1 MHHVRPTLIVR
12 IHWTA
17 FACAR
22 GLARLIKTQLVA
34 ALYKSALFSSLRFVL
49 RDEDFSAAVAVR
61 AANCAS
67 RFSLC
72 GVTGP
77 IIRFPYLRSS
87 NSLYVLGPPY
97 PRDSIARIIIV

>member
-1 MHHVRPTLIVR
+1 LPD
-12 IHWTA
+12 
-17 FACAR
+17 AR

-34 ALYKSALFSSLRFVL
+34 VLYKSALCSSLSLSFVL
-49 RDEDFSAAVAVR
+49 RDGDFSAAVAVR

-97 PRDSIARIIIV
+97 PRDFIARIIIV